1 MQITFNNVSL
11 MTDPYSVRSFTS
23 EETNNKE
30 LYVYNLARSRG
41 GNLVNAEYQTK
52 RFTMLGTI
60 KGDSKADLEANI
72 DAFKALMDQHS
83 KNLDIEYS
91 GSTRRFIATA
101 SKVEVKRDYFNM
113 TFAPFEIEFVVPAG
127 VGYDTARTE
136 DTATGITDLT
146 QDENIVIGGS
156 APPDD
161 FKLTLT
167 FTAIN
172 AITQIDFQANGNKI
186 TLAASYNNGDVVVF
200 DQKNM
205 KVTINGVEKAYTG
218 IFPQFYV
225 GSQSL
230 HITLTGT
237 SATYTRV
244 TSYTKAYA

>member
-11 MTDPYSVRSFTS
+11 MSDPYSVRSFTS

-30 LYVYNLARSRG
+30 LFLYNLARSRG
-41 GNLVNAEYQTK
+41 GNLVNAQYQTK

-60 KGDSKADLEANI
+60 KGDNKADLEANI
-72 DAFKALMDQHS
+72 DAFKALMDLQS
-83 KNLDIEYS
+83 KNLDIDYA
-91 GSTRRFIATA
+91 GSTRRFVATA
-101 SKVEVKRDYFNM
+101 SRCEVKRDYFNM
-113 TFAPFEIEFVVPAG
+113 TFAPFEIEFVVPDG

-136 DTATGITDLT
+136 DTDTGITDLT
-146 QDENIVIGGS
+146 LEETVTIGGS
-156 APPDD
+156 VPPND
-161 FKLTLT
+161 FVLTLT
-167 FTAIN
+167 FTAEN

-186 TLAASYNNGDVVVF
+186 TLAASFNNGDVVVF
-200 DQKNM
+200 DQENL